1 MNNKVSSA
9 TKNII
14 MVCLSNGLTILVGLF
29 MGFILPKNISVDSY
43 ANYQIYNLY
52 IAYAGFFHFGLVNG
66 IYIKYGKYDYEDIP
80 YSKFKAFFKSLI
92 VIHII
97 SALALLAFVIF
108 ASGGNDIDQRIAYL
122 FVIVNIPLINIKW
135 FFSSINQFT
144 KRFVIDSYLTITQNI
159 LNVVAVGC
167 IIAFH
172 LYTYLSILIFT
183 TIMNFVCMSLSIYQN
198 KEIILAKSGKV
209 QLSEVGGLIKT
220 GFFLMLSE
228 FVGIIILGIDS
239 IFVQQFMPKY
249 TFSMYQF
256 AVSIVSLVFT
266 MVTVVTNL
274 VYPYLVRA
282 DENKYGLYYTMLS
295 DVVSVVSAAA
305 MAAFYAAKFIIQLWI
320 PKYND
325 SIPIV
330 AILFGT
336 IVFRILI
343 MLVCGNY
350 FKVLKMI
357 KEYTANNI
365 MAITIGFAFDV
376 IALVVFNDSWYIA
389 LASLASFIVWYLI
402 TDRKFIKHF
411 ELKVKDWMPRY
422 FYIVV
427 SLGAFYFFANHDWV
441 VSIFVYGIFTVIFG
455 IACFAKYIKVINE
468 MRVK

>member
-1 MNNKVSSA
+1 
-9 TKNII
+9 
-14 MVCLSNGLTILVGLF
+14 
-29 MGFILPKNISVDSY
+29 
-43 ANYQIYNLY
+43 
-52 IAYAGFFHFGLVNG
+52 
-66 IYIKYGKYDYEDIP
+66 
-80 YSKFKAFFKSLI
+80 
-92 VIHII
+92 
-97 SALALLAFVIF
+97 
-108 ASGGNDIDQRIAYL
+108 
-122 FVIVNIPLINIKW
+122 
-135 FFSSINQFT
+135 
-144 KRFVIDSYLTITQNI
+144 
-159 LNVVAVGC
+159 
-167 IIAFH
+167 
-172 LYTYLSILIFT
+172 
-183 TIMNFVCMSLSIYQN
+183 
-198 KEIILAKSGKV
+198 
-209 QLSEVGGLIKT
+209 
-220 GFFLMLSE
+220 
-228 FVGIIILGIDS
+228 
-239 IFVQQFMPKY
+239 MPKY

-305 MAAFYAAKFIIQLWI
+305 MAAFFAAKFIIQLWI

-376 IALVVFNDSWYIA
+376 IALIVFNDSWYIA

-411 ELKVKDWMPRY
+411 KLKVKDWMPRY

>member
-29 MGFILPKNISVDSY
+29 MGFILPKHISVASY
-43 ANYQIYNLY
+43 GNYQIYYLY
-52 IAYAGFFHFGLVNG
+52 IAYAGFFHLGLVNG

-80 YSKFKAFFKSLI
+80 YAKFKSFFKSLVGI
-92 VIHII
+92 QFIAAV
-97 SALALLAFVIF
+97 LLLIFVIF
-108 ASGGNDIDQRIAYL
+108 AIDCRDIDERIAYL
-122 FVIVNIPLINIKW
+122 FVILNIPLVNIKW

-144 KRFVIDSYLTITQNI
+144 KRFIIDSYLTIAQNI
-159 LNVVAVGC
+159 LNVVMVGS
-167 IIAFH
+167 IMAFH

-183 TIMNFVCMSLSIYQN
+183 TIMNFICMCLSVYQN
-198 KEIILAKSGKV
+198 KEIILIKSDKIC
-209 QLSEVGGLIKT
+209 LDEVGGLIKT

-239 IFVQQFMPKY
+239 IFVQQFMAKY

-256 AVSIVSLVFT
+256 AVSIVGLVFT
-266 MVTVVTNL
+266 MVTVVANL

-295 DVVSVVSAAA
+295 DVISVVAAAA
-305 MAAFYAAKFIIQLWI
+305 MSAFFAAKIVVNFWI

-325 SIPIV
+325 SIAIV
-330 AILFGT
+330 AVLFGT
-336 IVFRILI
+336 IIFRILI
-343 MLVCGNY
+343 TLVCGNY

-365 MAITIGFAFDV
+365 MAISIGFVFDV
-376 IALVVFNDSWYIA
+376 VALILFKTSWYIA
-389 LASLASFIVWYLI
+389 IASLASFIVWYLI

-411 ELKVKDWMPRY
+411 KLSIKEWLPRY
-422 FYIVV
+422 IYIGV
-427 SLGAFYFFANHDWV
+427 SLTVFYLLANRDWI
-441 VSIFVYGIFTVIFG
+441 VSIFIYGIFTILFG
-455 IACFAKYIKVINE
+455 IVCFAKYIKKINQ